1 MKPGNVVGIIFG
13 LVLIILPIGGW
24 LSGEAALQGDIG
36 ELTVILFMLFGSIL
50 ILSNVGAIVKESRT
64 QKSKTEEL
72 PLPPSP
78 PIQASTSRC
87 PSCGKSIS
95 ADFVAC
101 PYCGTTLKPKCPSC
115 GKSISA
121 DFVACPYCGTTLK
134 PKTEELPLPP
144 SPPIQASTSRCPSCG
159 KSISADFVAC
169 PYCGTRVGKI
179 VAPGVIAVPAKQ
191 QIVIS
196 KPSSA
201 WYLVPLFFST
211 LGGLIGYF
219 CVKDRDKNMAN
230 NILLVG
236 IVTGIVGVFIIYL
249 QYI

>member
-78 PIQASTSRC
+78 PIQASTSR
-87 PSCGKSIS
+87 
-95 ADFVAC
+95 
-101 PYCGTTLKPKCPSC
+101 CPSC